1 MIKLKQSRGYTAIL
15 AAAAL
20 ASVVT
25 LTPVQV
31 WAAPKAFTGA
41 HLLPIA
47 GEPVEDGVL
56 LIDAGKIIAVGPRN
70 KVRVPADAE
79 VIDVSGKFIIP
90 GLVDTHSHIGAVSG
104 GDASDQRYYLV
115 YL

>member
-1 MIKLKQSRGYTAIL
+1 MIKLKQTRRYPVVLT
-15 AAAAL
+15 AAAL
-20 ASVVT
+20 ASVVA

-31 WAAPKAFTGA
+31 WAAPTAFTGA
-41 HLLPIA
+41 HIFPIA

-56 LIDAGKIIAVGPRN
+56 VIDAGKIVAVGARN

-79 VIDVSGKFIIP
+79 VIDVTGKVIIP

-104 GDASDQRYYLV
+104 GDASGPIH
-115 YL
+115 